1 MGMMRHHRPVTTQRR
16 EGAVSVQASLMLVND
31 RFGDMRCVATKALSR
46 LRTDAA
52 SAKVGNP
59 RSVLSRTADLYPNR
73 SELPLSAQDVALSY
87 SLVSVCASNSSRDS
101 SYRLPVSMSFFKR
114 GVR

>member
-59 RSVLSRTADLYPNR
+59 RSVLSA
-73 SELPLSAQDVALSY
+73 
-87 SLVSVCASNSSRDS
+87 
-101 SYRLPVSMSFFKR
+101 
-114 GVR
+114 

>member
-59 RSVLSRTADLYPNR
+59 RSVLSGIADLGADR
-73 SELPLSAQDVALSY
+73 SECPQSAPIDE
-87 SLVSVCASNSSRDS
+87 CASPFAAPDGPRIMAT
-101 SYRLPVSMSFFKR
+101 REPMHPVRALASC
-114 GVR
+114 GP

>member
-59 RSVLSRTADLYPNR
+59 RSVLSALRSSNQPKCCGDDQRPFWRSCAAAPDAVADGGFGP
-73 SELPLSAQDVALSY
+73 
-87 SLVSVCASNSSRDS
+87 
-101 SYRLPVSMSFFKR
+101 M
-114 GVR
+114 

>member
-59 RSVLSRTADLYPNR
+59 RSVLSASYPFMRPRMKGRCPNR
-73 SELPLSAQDVALSY
+73 EGHLQI
-87 SLVSVCASNSSRDS
+87 S
-101 SYRLPVSMSFFKR
+101 SYKLYDTPKASISGETCAM
-114 GVR
+114 

>member
-1 MGMMRHHRPVTTQRR
+1 MSSYARADF
-16 EGAVSVQASLMLVND
+16 GA
-31 RFGDMRCVATKALSR
+31 
-46 LRTDAA
+46 AA
-52 SAKVGNP
+52 AKVCK
-59 RSVLSRTADLYPNR
+59 VRTADLYPNR